1 MGFGGSRQQ
10 AAGSSREGKDAGGL
24 GVLVCQARVGQR
36 AKPEWE
42 RVGPRPRQ
50 SMAWHGMAWRRG
62 PGIACPDVSYAAVY
76 GFSVNLGDYL

>member
-36 AKPEWE
+36 AKPERE
-42 RVGPRPRQ
+42 RVGPRQ
-50 SMAWHGMAWRRG
+50 SMAWHGMA
-62 PGIACPDVSYAAVY
+62 
-76 GFSVNLGDYL
+76 